1 MSQELSV
8 QKFIDAGYREYPVS
22 DTSKALHKYADRF
35 LQKRVKEN
43 SSTLY
48 FINVYYYVQT
58 YDMDLASIEVVF
70 HSSDVN
76 SFTVISGV
84 IKPISEM
91 ESWLRSIYD
100 NMNCIPKD
108 KND

>member
-22 DTSKALHKYADRF
+22 VTSKALHKYADRS

-48 FINVYYYVQT
+48 FIHVYYYVQT
-58 YDMDLASIEVVF
+58 YDMDLASIRIYNRALTATEVRQNF
-70 HSSDVN
+70 N
-76 SFTVISGV
+76 ATRGRFGI
-84 IKPISEM
+84 
-91 ESWLRSIYD
+91 
-100 NMNCIPKD
+100 
-108 KND
+108 